1 MSNSNYFDKFMKDLE
16 KRAEKQRESKSINPK
31 EKELQDRRRL
41 RVSRY
46 QELWQ
51 NRIRWGKR

>member
-16 KRAEKQRESKSINPK
+16 KRAEKQRESKTINPK

-51 NRIRWGKR
+51 NRIRWGKK